1 LTASFIVAI
10 PAPGQAP
17 QLGHAILLVDIAPW
31 DISIP
36 DGDNLPPGRG
46 SAKHGEAIYIED
58 VALLNIPRE

>member
-1 LTASFIVAI
+1 
-10 PAPGQAP
+10 
-17 QLGHAILLVDIAPW
+17 LLVDIAPW